1 MLQKAGAG
9 NVCALLFQCVHN
21 GWLALPQDQAC
32 DA

>member
-1 MLQKAGAG
+1 M
-9 NVCALLFQCVHN
+9 LFQCVHN